1 MDRLNILVLHGLG
14 NPSNTA
20 DFLSRHVY
28 CLSRNLPRHN
38 YIYHDVALELPEYV
52 KTVAFHAIILDVT
65 FLWHRWSLPKRFQQ
79 LKSAYDF
86 VRQSNAVKIALP
98 QDEYDCNELLDEW
111 MCEWG
116 VDVVVSVVAKH
127 WDVLFPKYSKIGRIV
142 LGYTGYVDESLLS
155 FELKPWLE
163 RRIDIGYRA
172 KKLPPYFGRL
182 GETKW
187 RIGPAV
193 EAAARPHGFVTD
205 IVLGDL
211 GTLLGRKWL
220 DFINDSKFTLGAN
233 SGSSLLD
240 PRGEIQRG
248 IRAYLKEHPAATFEE
263 IEVKFFKGL
272 DGKYEFT
279 AVSPRVLEA
288 AVLNSCQIL
297 VEGDYSGIVRP
308 WEHYIPIRA
317 DASDFDIVAAAMRD
331 HGLVGQLTANC
342 RATILDTKELRYSA
356 KAERL
361 VGLITECLGRKNV
374 HSPAAPVETAIRK
387 YQEEM
392 PRKYARKWRAQAVR
406 QNIRRALEG
415 HPVALRAAQAGLGLI
430 RRFRPH

>member
-1 MDRLNILVLHGLG
+1 MDKLNILVLHSLG
-14 NPSNTA
+14 NPAKAA
-20 DFLSRHVY
+20 DFLGKHVF
-28 CLSRNLPRHN
+28 CLRRNLPNHN
-38 YIYHDVALELPEYV
+38 YLYHDVALDLPEYV
-52 KTVAFHAIILDVT
+52 RSTVFHAIILDVT
-65 FLWHRWSLPKRFQQ
+65 MLCHRWTSTESFQR
-79 LKSAYDF
+79 LKATYDF
-86 VRQSNAVKIALP
+86 VRESGVVKIALP

-111 MCEWG
+111 MFDWR
-116 VDVVVSVVAKH
+116 VDVVVSVIARH
-127 WDVLFPKYSKIGRIV
+127 WDVLYPKYSRSGKII

-193 EAAARPHGFVTD
+193 EAAARPYGFVTD
-205 IVLGDL
+205 IVLGDQ

-220 DFINDSKFTLGAN
+220 DFIDDSKFSLGAN

-279 AVSPRVLEA
+279 AISPRVLEA

-317 DASDFDIVAAAMRD
+317 DASDFDNVAAAMRD

-342 RATILDTKELRYSA
+342 RATLLDTKELRYST

-374 HSPAAPVETAIRK
+374 HSPAAPFETAIRK

-430 RRFRPH
+430 RRLRPH